1 MALLMLLTNSTVNNG
16 TLVTDILFA
25 VSAVLLYGK
34 LELSAK
40 CIALHL
46 TEAASLFIL
55 SCGLDFLCYQIGVS
69 GYPGPSYIPLFLTL
83 AFYALLQRH
92 LSLTDR
98 LARGATY
105 AALFVLIVGFT
116 RKIITAFPAL
126 QELDYGY
133 SVPSLVSYVCM
144 VLATLYVR
152 TFSLEGF
159 SFVPRG
165 YVVLLMLVNLFGS
178 VSGDVFFRLYD
189 RHDYLEQSMNLLTD
203 DMRLLSNDISVI
215 NLLVDASFI
224 ILVLVSYYMFSALAR
239 EHAVR
244 TELLVTRKSEADNE
258 ALMGVA
264 RSMDENLR
272 EMRHEL
278 KNHDAYMSALLDAGD
293 YERLKVFFEDCR
305 AINYDILHY
314 VASGNRL
321 VDAVVN
327 AKSSFA
333 HTRGITLQTMLAV
346 PDELPF
352 SDMDSFSL
360 LSNLL
365 DNAIEGTEASCD
377 PRGVVKL
384 SVRPQGG
391 YYIFSTRN
399 PCDPRGVRRNE
410 AGGLLTSKPNGE
422 VHGYGTKVIRD
433 IAKKYDGTAR
443 FTVTE
448 DEFCADVMLAAPTVA
463 KENE

>member
-1 MALLMLLTNSTVNNG
+1 MALFMLLTNSTVNSG
-16 TLVTDILFA
+16 TLVTDIVFA
-25 VSAVLLYGK
+25 VSVVLLYGRF
-34 LELSAK
+34 ELSVK
-40 CIALHL
+40 CVALHL
-46 TEAASLFIL
+46 VEAASLFVL
-55 SCGLDFLCYQIGVS
+55 SCGLDFLCYQIGIS
-69 GYPGPSYIPLFLTL
+69 GYPGPSFIPLFSTL

-92 LSLTDR
+92 LSPTDR

-116 RKIITAFPAL
+116 RKIITAFPVL

-133 SVPSLVSYVCM
+133 SIPSLVSYVCM
-144 VLATLYVR
+144 VLATFYVK

-165 YVVLLMLVNLFGS
+165 YVVLLMLVDVFGS
-178 VSGDVFFRLYD
+178 ISGGVFFKLYD
-189 RHDYLEQSMNLLTD
+189 RYDFLEMSMNLLTD
-203 DMRLLSNDISVI
+203 DMRLLSNDISVV
-215 NLLVDASFI
+215 NLLVDACFI
-224 ILVLVSYYMFSALAR
+224 ILVLVSYYMFNALAR

-244 TELLVTRKSEADNE
+244 TELLITRKSEADNM

-314 VASGNRL
+314 VSSGNRL

-333 HTRGITLQTMLAV
+333 HTRGISMQTMLAV

-365 DNAIEGTEASCD
+365 DNAIEGIEASSD
-377 PRGVVKL
+377 PKGAIRL
-384 SVRPQGG
+384 TVRPQGG
-391 YYIFSTRN
+391 YFIFSTRN
-399 PCDPRGVRRNE
+399 PCDPRRVKRNE

-422 VHGYGTKVIRD
+422 VHGYGTKVICN
-433 IAKKYDGTAR
+433 IAKKYDGTVR
-443 FTVTE
+443 FTVAE
-448 DEFCADVMLAAPTVA
+448 DEFCADVMLAAPAA